1 MTARRWMP
9 TVLLLALASGGPAF
23 GAGPLAKDKGP
34 PEPGPWKFG
43 TNVGLNLS
51 QSAFS
56 TNWAGG
62 DRGSLVWV
70 LTSQSDAE
78 RQFSRSFNWSNRLN
92 LAYGQTSRQSP
103 GTDATDLRWESPDKT
118 TDQIA
123 LQSLGRWTLGAP
135 IDPYVA
141 FNAETQFQDQS
152 DPRGSLPLNPL
163 KLKESAGV
171 ARLLF
176 KTADSEGLT
185 RLGFGFRQTL
195 ARAFTDPLGR
205 ETGRFTSNDG
215 GIEWQTD
222 VKQPLLAKRVL
233 YKGSLLVYQPLFYSK
248 SGGLGTVDGLLR
260 AAYPGRESVADFWKA
275 TDLNFANDLS
285 AQITK
290 NLGVNLA
297 VQWIYDKFDV
307 AALVDPALAASA
319 DAAVLAAYAAQVDK
333 NVRRAG
339 QFREVLSL
347 TLTYRL
353 F

>member
-1 MTARRWMP
+1 MTLRTWM
-9 TVLLLALASGGPAF
+9 LAAALLALAGGPPAR
-23 GAGPLAKDKGP
+23 ADEKAT
-34 PEPGPWKFG
+34 PEPGPWKLG

-56 TNWAGG
+56 ANWAGG
-62 DRGSLVWV
+62 DRGSWVWV

-78 RQFSRSFNWSNRLN
+78 RQFSRSFNWANKVN
-92 LAYGQTSRQSP
+92 LAYGQTAKQSP
-103 GTDATDLRWESPDKT
+103 GTDATELRWESPDKT
-118 TDQIA
+118 TDLIA
-123 LQSLGRWTLGAP
+123 LQSVARWTLGAL

-152 DPRGSLPLNPL
+152 DPRGTLTLNPV
-163 KLKESAGV
+163 KLKESAGL

-195 ARAFTDPLGR
+195 ARAFIDASGGATR
-205 ETGRFTSNDG
+205 SFTSNDG

-222 VKQPLLAKRVL
+222 VKQPLLAERVL
-233 YKGSLLVYQPLFYSK
+233 YKGTLLVFQPVFYSK
-248 SGGLGTVDGLLR
+248 SGDLETVDDLLR
-260 AAYPGRESVADFWKA
+260 DAYPGRESVGGFWRMTDVNFTNDF
-275 TDLNFANDLS
+275 S

-297 VQWIYDKFDV
+297 VQWVYDKFDV
-307 AALVDPALAASA
+307 AALVDPALARSA
-319 DAAVLAAYAAQVDK
+319 DPAVLAAYAAQVDK
-333 NVRRAG
+333 NVRKGG
-339 QFREVLSL
+339 QFREVLAL
-347 TLTYRL
+347 ALTYRL

>member
-1 MTARRWMP
+1 MTVRHWLLA
-9 TVLLLALASGGPAF
+9 TALLALTGPA
-23 GAGPLAKDKGP
+23 LAEEKAP
-34 PEPGPWKFG
+34 PEPGPWRFG

-70 LTSQSDAE
+70 LTSQSDAG
-78 RQFSRSFNWSNRLN
+78 RQFSRSFNWSNKLN
-92 LAYGQTSRQSP
+92 LAYGQTAKQSP
-103 GTDATDLRWESPDKT
+103 DTDATELRWESPDKT

-123 LQSLGRWTLGAP
+123 LESIGRWTLGALL
-135 IDPYVA
+135 DPYVA

-152 DPRGSLPLNPL
+152 DPRGALALNPV

-176 KTADSEGLT
+176 KTPDSEGLT
-185 RLGFGFRQTL
+185 RLGFGLRQTL
-195 ARAFTDPLGR
+195 ARAFTDALGD
-205 ETGRFTSNDG
+205 ETRSFTSNDG
-215 GIEWQTD
+215 GVEWQTD

-233 YKGSLLVYQPLFYSK
+233 YKGTLLVFQPVFYSK
-248 SGGLGTVDGLLR
+248 SGDLETVDDLLR
-260 AAYPGRESVADFWKA
+260 EALPGRESVADFWTT
-275 TDLNFANDLS
+275 TDVNFTNDFS

-297 VQWIYDKFDV
+297 VQWVYDKFDV
-307 AALVDPALAASA
+307 AALVDPALARSA
-319 DAAVLAAYAAQVDK
+319 DPAVLAAYAAQVDK
-333 NVRRAG
+333 NVRKGG
-339 QFREVLSL
+339 QFREVLAL
-347 TLTYRL
+347 ALTYRL

>member
-1 MTARRWMP
+1 MTPRPWMLAA
-9 TVLLLALASGGPAF
+9 TLLALAVPVFAEEK
-23 GAGPLAKDKGP
+23 AP

-56 TNWAGG
+56 SNWAGG
-62 DRGSLVWV
+62 DRGSLLWV

-78 RQFSRSFNWSNRLN
+78 RQFSRSFNWSNKLN
-92 LAYGQTSRQSP
+92 LAYGQTAKQSE

-123 LQSLGRWTLGAP
+123 LQSVGRWTLGAFV
-135 IDPYVA
+135 DPYAA
-141 FNAETQFQDQS
+141 FTAETQFQDQS
-152 DPRGSLPLNPL
+152 DPRGTLALNPV
-163 KLKESAGV
+163 KLKESAGI
-171 ARLLF
+171 ARVLF
-176 KTADSEGLT
+176 KTEDSEGLT
-185 RLGFGFRQTL
+185 RLGFGFRQTI
-195 ARAFTDPLGR
+195 ARSFTDALG
-205 ETGRFTSNDG
+205 EEESRFTSTDG

-222 VKQPLLAKRVL
+222 VKRPLLAKRVL
-233 YKGSLLVYQPLFYSK
+233 YKGSLLLFQPVFYSK
-248 SGGLGTVDGLLR
+248 SDDLETVDGLLV
-260 AAYPGRESVADFWKA
+260 AAYPGRESIADFWKA
-275 TDLNFANDLS
+275 TDINFQNDFS

-297 VQWIYDKFDV
+297 VQWVYDKFDV

-333 NVRRAG
+333 NVRKAG
-339 QFREVLSL
+339 QFREVLAL
-347 TLTYRL
+347 TLSYRL

>member
-1 MTARRWMP
+1 MTPRRWMLA
-9 TVLLLALASGGPAF
+9 VALLALAGPAH
-23 GAGPLAKDKGP
+23 AEDNAP

-78 RQFSRSFNWSNRLN
+78 RQFNRSFNWSNKLN
-92 LAYGQTSRQSP
+92 LAYGQTAKQSA
-103 GTDATDLRWESPDKT
+103 GTDATELRWESPDKT

-123 LQSLGRWTLGAP
+123 LQSVGRWTLGGFV
-135 IDPYVA
+135 DPYAA
-141 FNAETQFQDQS
+141 FTAETQFQDQS
-152 DPRGSLPLNPL
+152 DPRGTLALNPL
-163 KLKESAGV
+163 KLKESAGA
-171 ARLLF
+171 ARVLF

-195 ARAFTDPLGR
+195 ARAFTDPLGE
-205 ETGRFTSNDG
+205 ETSRFTSNDG

-233 YKGSLLVYQPLFYSK
+233 YKGSLLVFQPVFYSE
-248 SGGLGTVDGLLR
+248 SGDLETVDGLLR
-260 AAYPGRESVADFWKA
+260 AAFPGRESVTDFWRA
-275 TDLNFANDLS
+275 TDVSFANDFS

-319 DAAVLAAYAAQVDK
+319 DADVLAAYAAQVDK
-333 NVRRAG
+333 NVRKGG

-347 TLTYRL
+347 ALTYRL